1 MEKACVS
8 LSKGTGFTKA
18 WVRAHLISAKKTN
31 WGNNPYAYG
40 AYSFL
45 HKSSNKLDRHN
56 LQVPICVG
64 DSTTTNLYFA
74 GEACHYTW
82 SGTAHGAIDS
92 GKKVALQ
99 IMEDY
104 NLI

>member
-1 MEKACVS
+1 MS
-8 LSKGTGFTKA
+8 SK
-18 WVRAHLISAKKTN
+18 HH
-31 WGNNPYAYG
+31 
-40 AYSFL
+40 
-45 HKSSNKLDRHN
+45 HKSRAMENTPRDQGNKLDRHN